1 MRARL
6 SSQRHR
12 SRARVHPSAGMRALL
27 LTLLGLLLCQV
38 PPASAEVY
46 PARGHGDARIRTAA
60 YRDDEVYRIHGF
72 VGFQIDLQF
81 EHGETFVGLAAGD
94 IEGLS
99 FVAQDNHLF
108 IKPRVASVG
117 TNLTVLTTRREY
129 HFYYSATADRPDQAD
144 PDLVYAVRFE
154 YPPPA
159 ASKAEAAHQAIEE
172 RLDRAP
178 TVRAQNTDYWYCG
191 APALRPVAASDD
203 GVHTRLRFPAES
215 ELPAIFV
222 RNDDGSESLLN
233 FDIEGADV
241 VIHRIAR
248 RFIVRR
254 GALTGCI
261 VNKGFTG
268 SGDRL
273 ESGTISPAVERV
285 RKGAAP

>member
-1 MRARL
+1 MKTYAL
-6 SSQRHR
+6 WLTALCVLFSQAIA
-12 SRARVHPSAGMRALL
+12 SR
-27 LTLLGLLLCQV
+27 
-38 PPASAEVY
+38 AEVY

-72 VGFQIDLQF
+72 VGFQVDLEF
-81 EHGETFVGLAAGD
+81 ERGETFVGLAAGD

-108 IKPRVASVG
+108 LKPRVASVG
-117 TNLTVLTTRREY
+117 TNLTVLTSRREY
-129 HFYYSATADRPDQAD
+129 HLYYSATAARPDQED

-154 YPPPA
+154 YPAPPRSKTE
-159 ASKAEAAHQAIEE
+159 ASHQAIEE
-172 RLDRAP
+172 RLERAP
-178 TVRAQNTDYWYCG
+178 AARAQNADYWYCG

-203 GVHTRLRFPAES
+203 GVHTWLRFAAQA

-222 RNDDGSESLLN
+222 RNEDGSESLLN
-233 FDIEGADV
+233 FDIEAGEV
-241 VIHRIAR
+241 VIHRVAR
-248 RFIVRR
+248 RFVVRR

-261 VNKGFTG
+261 VNKGYTG

-273 ESGTISPAVERV
+273 ESGTVSPVVERV

>member
-1 MRARL
+1 MSAKEAWT
-6 SSQRHR
+6 HTR
-12 SRARVHPSAGMRALL
+12 S
-27 LTLLGLLLCQV
+27 LTLLALLLCQAL
-38 PPASAEVY
+38 PGRAEVY
-46 PARGHGDARIRTAA
+46 PVRGHGDARIRTAP
-60 YRDDEVYRIHGF
+60 YREDEVYRIRGF
-72 VGFQIDLQF
+72 VGFQIDLEF
-81 EHGETFVGLAAGD
+81 ERGESFVGLAAGD

-99 FVAQDNHLF
+99 FVAEDNHLF
-108 IKPRVASVG
+108 LKPRVASVG

-129 HFYYSATADRPDQAD
+129 HFYYSATAVRPDQAD
-144 PDLVYAVRFE
+144 PDLIYAVRFE
-154 YPPPA
+154 YPPPP
-159 ASKAEAAHQAIEE
+159 ASRADAAHQAIEE

-178 TVRAQNTDYWYCG
+178 ATRAQNLDYWYCG

-203 GVHTRLRFPAES
+203 GIHTRLRFPAQA

-222 RNDDGSESLLN
+222 RNEDGSESLLN
-233 FDIEGADV
+233 FDIEGAEV

-273 ESGTISPAVERV
+273 ESGTVSPAVERV
-285 RKGAAP
+285 RKGTAP

>member
-1 MRARL
+1 MNAR
-6 SSQRHR
+6 R
-12 SRARVHPSAGMRALL
+12 GLL
-27 LTLLGLLLCQV
+27 VTLLWLIACRAFIAG
-38 PPASAEVY
+38 AEVY

-72 VGFQIDLQF
+72 VGFQIDLEF
-81 EHGETFVGLAAGD
+81 ESGETFVGLAAGD

-108 IKPRVASVG
+108 LKPRVAFVG
-117 TNLTVLTTRREY
+117 TNLTVLTNRREY
-129 HFYYSATADRPDQAD
+129 HFYYSATAARPDQAD
-144 PDLVYAVRFE
+144 PDLVYAVRFR
-154 YPPPA
+154 YPPIA
-159 ASKAEAAHQAIEE
+159 ASEAEKAHQAVEE

-178 TVRAQNTDYWYCG
+178 AARAQNTDYWYCG
-191 APALRPVAASDD
+191 ARSLKPVAASDD
-203 GVHTRLRFPAES
+203 GVHTRLRFAAEA

-233 FDIEGADV
+233 FDIEGADL

-254 GALTGCI
+254 GTLTGCI
-261 VNKGFTG
+261 INKGFSG

-273 ESGTISPAVERV
+273 ESGTVSPAVERV
-285 RKGAAP
+285 RKGAAQ